1 MREKRDSTLDP
12 PEGVQ
17 KEDYQSFY
25 DNFGYFENLEVKYEG
40 IKLLS
45 QYKLSYTREFRS
57 EIFEIQQA
65 INNVYQ
71 VEFHKKQFFLTLWF
85 ALIYIVCLFI
95 GFYVITRFTPESK
108 KEESEEL
115 NQSLEDEDKIEEGG
129 EKDDNFKKI

>member
-17 KEDYQSFY
+17 KDDYQSFY

-57 EIFEIQQA
+57 EVFEIQQA

-95 GFYVITRFTPESK
+95 GFYVITKFTPESK

-115 NQSLEDEDKIEEGG
+115 NQSLED
-129 EKDDNFKKI
+129 